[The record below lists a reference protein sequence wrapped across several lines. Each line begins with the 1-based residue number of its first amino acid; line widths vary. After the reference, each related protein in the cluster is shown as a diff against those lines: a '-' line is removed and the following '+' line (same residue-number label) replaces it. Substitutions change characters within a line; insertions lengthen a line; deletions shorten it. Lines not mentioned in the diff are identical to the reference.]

1 MAGPLRRG
9 RLWIG
14 VAFIWILCFWYWSN
28 SDSGFKLFGN
38 GDPLAGKGATAWT
51 RRLPKYPIP
60 KEKLAALPKI
70 TGDVKVPKIQAAT
83 PVESAAAKE
92 LRLSRLAAVKKSFE
106 HSWSG
111 YSNYAWM
118 HDEVTPLT
126 GKSKDPFGG
135 WAATLVDA
143 LDTLWI
149 MDMKDEFTKAVAA
162 ADGIDFTR
170 SPMATINIFET
181 NIRYLGGF
189 LSAYELSGRAHPI
202 LLKKA
207 IELGDLLMCAFDTPN
222 HMPVTRWE
230 WKKSAYG
237 QAQSPS
243 REALVS
249 ELGSLSLELTKL
261 SQLTGNP
268 RFYDAVKRIGDQF
281 ESTQLNTRL
290 PGMWPVVVDAYTPAF
305 HAGSDFTLGGM
316 SDSLYEYLPKW
327 YLLLG
332 GQLEQPRRLYE
343 NFIPVAIK
351 HLFKRALTPS
361 EKPVLISG
369 DYQVTDL
376 PGEQPK
382 YTYVARGQHLTCFAG
397 GMVAMGSKIFNR
409 PADLEIAS
417 QLTDGCIW
425 AYQATQTGLGPEIFN
440 FISCGGVDAKDS
452 SDCTWNE
459 DRWLKAIEEQH
470 APDFRAPPL
479 RGSDWKKPTVQDVV
493 KKHNLPKGM
502 IDVSDGRYILRPE
515 AIESIFIMYRVTG
528 DAQWMEKAWT
538 MFETIE
544 KVTRTEIAASAI
556 DDVTKA
562 EPTKMDSMESFWLA
576 ETLKYFY
583 LIFSEF
589 DVISLDEWVLN
600 TEAHPLIKQFIR
612 NVRAAKTIAD
622 ERAVIQKE
630 SAAIRASF
638 REESHDPNIRRNNVA
653 KLLYL
658 FTLGERTHFG
668 QIECLKLL
676 ASPRFA
682 DKRLGHLA
690 TSLLLDENQ
699 EVLTLVTNSLKK
711 YTSPNALR
719 IKHLVAD
726 FGNIASIEMS
736 RDLFPEIETLVAT
749 ANPYIRRKA
758 ALCAMRICRK
768 VPDLQEHFIDKATQ
782 LLSDRNHGVLLCG
795 LTLVTSLCEADEE
808 EGGEEGIVEKFR
820 SFVPGLVRTLKG
832 LATSGYAPEHDVTG
846 ITDPFLQVK
855 ILHLLRVLAMGDAE
869 TSEQINDILA
879 QVATNTES
887 SKNVGNSILYEAV
900 RTILDIEAD
909 SGLRVLG
916 VNILGKFLTNRD
928 NNIRYVALNTLIKVV
943 AIEPNAVQRHRN
955 TILECLRDPDISI
968 RRRALD
974 LSFTLI
980 NESNVRVLIREL
992 LAFLEVADNEFKPT
1006 MTSQIGIAADKFA
1019 PNKRWHF
1026 DTMLRVLSLA
1036 GNYVKEQILSSFVR
1050 LVATTP
1056 ELQTYAVQKLYIN
1069 LKKDITQESLTQ
1081 AGAWCIGEYADAL
1094 LKGGQYE
1101 EEELVQEVKE
1111 HEVVDL
1117 FSLILNSAYA
1127 TQVSTEYIVTAL
1139 MKLTTR
1145 FSDPAQIEKIRR
1157 ILQYHQT
1164 SLDIEIQQRVVEY
1177 GNLFSFDQ
1185 VRRGVLEKMP
1195 IPQIKE
1201 ESRVLGQAPTK
1212 KKTAANRKSRVIKP
1226 TEQDLLDIM
1235 DAPAASPAAPST
1247 TNTDLLADILGGTSS
1262 PPPSASSPPPQQS
1275 NVSNIMDLFGT
1286 APVPST
1292 ASPAPP
1298 SSNLDLM
1305 SPASSAPQPQAPAGI
1320 PCYNA
1325 NDLNVTFQIQRN
1337 AEGMIQATAKF
1348 VNTSGSVNLSNVS
1361 LQAAVPKSQKLQLLS
1376 ISSSDLGPGAEA
1388 SQMMRVSG
1396 CKGFLAGQW
1405 LDTYIPG
1412 NPKPGGFTLTSTPR
1426 AAADPK
1432 SPYLELAVQE
1442 SPENPPAAWLW
1453 QPPST
1458 IAGSKLQ
1465 VRVGGSF
1472 VFPPPQI
1479 PVNDISHVVF
1489 VAGGVGINPLVSMM
1503 GHIAEEGYNLEVKV
1517 LYATK
1522 LPAQGL
1528 RGVLFLDRIRK
1539 WFTGKQLIGD
1549 LKMFTTGIYEGQV
1562 ESREL
1567 DVHER
1572 RFTVEDVKEAVGEKN
1587 NSVVYVCGPA
1597 TMTDEIVDGLT
1608 GNRGMDK
1615 NRVMLEKWW

>member
-1 MAGPLRRG
+1 
-9 RLWIG
+9 
-14 VAFIWILCFWYWSN
+14 
-28 SDSGFKLFGN
+28 
-38 GDPLAGKGATAWT
+38 
-51 RRLPKYPIP
+51 
-60 KEKLAALPKI
+60 
-70 TGDVKVPKIQAAT
+70 
-83 PVESAAAKE
+83 
-92 LRLSRLAAVKKSFE
+92 
-106 HSWSG
+106 
-111 YSNYAWM
+111 
-118 HDEVTPLT
+118 
-126 GKSKDPFGG
+126 
-135 WAATLVDA
+135 
-143 LDTLWI
+143 
-149 MDMKDEFTKAVAA
+149 
-162 ADGIDFTR
+162 
-170 SPMATINIFET
+170 
-181 NIRYLGGF
+181 
-189 LSAYELSGRAHPI
+189 
-202 LLKKA
+202 
-207 IELGDLLMCAFDTPN
+207 
-222 HMPVTRWE
+222 
-230 WKKSAYG
+230 
-237 QAQSPS
+237 
-243 REALVS
+243 
-249 ELGSLSLELTKL
+249 
-261 SQLTGNP
+261 
-268 RFYDAVKRIGDQF
+268 
-281 ESTQLNTRL
+281 
-290 PGMWPVVVDAYTPAF
+290 
-305 HAGSDFTLGGM
+305 
-316 SDSLYEYLPKW
+316 
-327 YLLLG
+327 
-332 GQLEQPRRLYE
+332 
-343 NFIPVAIK
+343 
-351 HLFKRALTPS
+351 
-361 EKPVLISG
+361 
-369 DYQVTDL
+369 
-376 PGEQPK
+376 
-382 YTYVARGQHLTCFAG
+382 
-397 GMVAMGSKIFNR
+397 
-409 PADLEIAS
+409 
-417 QLTDGCIW
+417 
-425 AYQATQTGLGPEIFN
+425 
-440 FISCGGVDAKDS
+440 
-452 SDCTWNE
+452 
-459 DRWLKAIEEQH
+459 
-470 APDFRAPPL
+470 
-479 RGSDWKKPTVQDVV
+479 
-493 KKHNLPKGM
+493 
-502 IDVSDGRYILRPE
+502 
-515 AIESIFIMYRVTG
+515 
-528 DAQWMEKAWT
+528 
-538 MFETIE
+538 
-544 KVTRTEIAASAI
+544 
-556 DDVTKA
+556 
-562 EPTKMDSMESFWLA
+562 
-576 ETLKYFY
+576 
-583 LIFSEF
+583 
-589 DVISLDEWVLN
+589 
-600 TEAHPLIKQFIR
+600 
-612 NVRAAKTIAD
+612 
-622 ERAVIQKE
+622 
-630 SAAIRASF
+630 
-638 REESHDPNIRRNNVA
+638 
-653 KLLYL
+653 
-658 FTLGERTHFG
+658 
-668 QIECLKLL
+668 LKLL

-699 EVLTLVTNSLKK
+699 EVLTLVTNSLKNDLGHSNQ
-711 YTSPNALR
+711 YVVGLALCT
-719 IKHLVAD
+719 L
-726 FGNIASIEMS
+726 GNIASIEMS

-768 VPDLQEHFIDKATQ
+768 VPDLQEHFIEKATQ

-855 ILHLLRVLAMGDAE
+855 ILHLLRVLAVGDAE

-980 NESNVRVLIREL
+980 NEGNVRVLIREL

-1006 MTSQIGIAADKFA
+1006 MTSQIGIAADKYA

-1201 ESRVLGQAPTK
+1201 ESRVLGSAPTK
-1212 KKTAANRKSRVIKP
+1212 KKASNRKSRVIKP

-1235 DAPAASPAAPST
+1235 DAPAATPMAPST
-1247 TNTDLLADILGGTSS
+1247 TNTDLLADILGGASS
-1262 PPPSASSPPPQQS
+1262 PPPSASSPPPQS
-1275 NVSNIMDLFGT
+1275 GMSNIMDLFGS
-1286 APVPST
+1286 APASST

-1305 SPASSAPQPQAPAGI
+1305 SPISSAPQPQAPQAPAGI

-1325 NDLNVTFQIQRN
+1325 NDLNVTYQVQRN

-1348 VNTSGSVNLSNVS
+1348 INTSGSATLSNVS

-1396 CKGFLAGQW
+1396 CKGPLRLRLRIGYTHPTAGQVMDQVNW
-1405 LDTYIPG
+1405 T
-1412 NPKPGGFTLTSTPR
+1412 
-1426 AAADPK
+1426 
-1432 SPYLELAVQE
+1432 E
-1442 SPENPPAAWLW
+1442 S
-1453 QPPST
+1453 S
-1458 IAGSKLQ
+1458 
-1465 VRVGGSF
+1465 
-1472 VFPPPQI
+1472 
-1479 PVNDISHVVF
+1479 
-1489 VAGGVGINPLVSMM
+1489 
-1503 GHIAEEGYNLEVKV
+1503 
-1517 LYATK
+1517 
-1522 LPAQGL
+1522 
-1528 RGVLFLDRIRK
+1528 
-1539 WFTGKQLIGD
+1539 
-1549 LKMFTTGIYEGQV
+1549 
-1562 ESREL
+1562 
-1567 DVHER
+1567 
-1572 RFTVEDVKEAVGEKN
+1572 
-1587 NSVVYVCGPA
+1587 
-1597 TMTDEIVDGLT
+1597 
-1608 GNRGMDK
+1608 
-1615 NRVMLEKWW
+1615 